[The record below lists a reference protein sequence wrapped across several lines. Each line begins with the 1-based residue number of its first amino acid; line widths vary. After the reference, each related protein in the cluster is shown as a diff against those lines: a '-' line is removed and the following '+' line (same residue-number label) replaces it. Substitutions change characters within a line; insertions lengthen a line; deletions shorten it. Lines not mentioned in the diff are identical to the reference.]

1 MMMSVQCRC
10 RGLFSDLWVFIRFLG
25 DVPQRRPER
34 SRTIFA
40 CARRVPG
47 GADAGNSLVLLVY
60 PAGRVMQEPAPQKL
74 ADVFNA
80 VFAWQGGV
88 HGGLGV
94 AVLWSR
100 PWVRGVFLCFCGGG
114 EIFSAGAD
122 YRDDDDADPV
132 TSHSVVKRLRQR
144 RRTVALYTAT
154 PFRKVHLW
162 CTV

>member
-60 PAGRVMQEPAPQKL
+60 PAGRVMQEPAPQEL

-80 VFAWQGGV
+80 VFACQGGV

-100 PWVRGVFLCFCGGG
+100 PWVRGVFLWG
-114 EIFSAGAD
+114 
-122 YRDDDDADPV
+122 
-132 TSHSVVKRLRQR
+132 
-144 RRTVALYTAT
+144 RTDL
-154 PFRKVHLW
+154 FGWSGLL
-162 CTV
+162 